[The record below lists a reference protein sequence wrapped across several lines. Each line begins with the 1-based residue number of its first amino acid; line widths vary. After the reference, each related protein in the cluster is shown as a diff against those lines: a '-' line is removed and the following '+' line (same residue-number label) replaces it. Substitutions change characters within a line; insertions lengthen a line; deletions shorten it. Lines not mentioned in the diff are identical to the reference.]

1 VEYHF
6 PATCI
11 KHLGSQIS
19 PNNLAFDTN
28 LGWRDRL
35 SKRWGELSQGY
46 ASGTLGRS
54 RHWL

>member
-1 VEYHF
+1 MECHF
-6 PATCI
+6 RATCI

-35 SKRWGELSQGY
+35 SWRCGELSQGY

-54 RHWL
+54 RDRL